1 MAWKLRKSFYG
12 LSYVMLGLLQS
23 ASAQFVEVALK
34 IEGTSQSSRTYNSRC
49 VFGTNTWMIEGEFSA
64 NAKTTFWCTE
74 TNIIEHDVVT
84 KKLPPREKSI
94 VVMTSPEVGE
104 RFTKFWS
111 LGDESPLFGVPYVNW
126 LAFCSGSF
134 LNAKGR
140 QLRPFYPGLGNTGPY
155 TDKTQ
160 SFNDGLGLPE
170 RVEIY
175 RGDGKLVCAYA
186 VQQST
191 NFSGWTIPV
200 RFTATEYRASDGHT
214 AEPVNVLVA
223 TVSSIREA
231 TVPVVPPE
239 VLKKPNP

>member
-1 MAWKLRKSFYG
+1 
-12 LSYVMLGLLQS
+12 
-23 ASAQFVEVALK
+23 
-34 IEGTSQSSRTYNSRC
+34 
-49 VFGTNTWMIEGEFSA
+49 MIEGEFA
-64 NAKTTFWCTE
+64 VNAKTTLWCTE
-74 TNIIEHDVVT
+74 TNIIQHDVIT
-84 KKLPPREKSI
+84 KRIPPPKKPM
-94 VVMTSPEVGE
+94 VVMRSPEVGE
-104 RFTKFWS
+104 RSTKFW
-111 LGDESPLFGVPYVNW
+111 LPGDESPLIGVEYVNW

-160 SFNDGLGLPE
+160 TFHDALGLPE

-175 RGDGKLVCAYA
+175 RGDGKLACAYE

-200 RFTATEYRASDGHT
+200 RFTATQYSALDGHT
-214 AEPVNVLVA
+214 AEAVSTLVA

-231 TVPVVPPE
+231 AVPAVPPE
-239 VLKKPNP
+239 VLKRADP